1 MSLVDCVF
9 YFFAVV
15 CSVFLSVCFVLCLLT
30 CLVFTFCVV
39 YLTDFHISFVLV
51 LTDKWLLG
59 KKVHNS
65 HDTTY
70 KPHASQDK
78 EVQSVG
84 VLVILRRSINIFIRT
99 NKGDNVCSSNG
110 RKSHPETSPRGDIS
124 HIQSPKTDS
133 LVHAKKYMLT
143 GA

>member
-1 MSLVDCVF
+1 MSLVDCVI
-9 YFFAVV
+9 YFFGVV
-15 CSVFLSVCFVLCLLT
+15 CSFVLFCFVCM
-30 CLVFTFCVV
+30 FG
-39 YLTDFHISFVLV
+39 YLIDFHISFVLV
-51 LTDKWLLG
+51 LTDKCLLG
-59 KKVHNS
+59 KKVHNT

-84 VLVILRRSINIFIRT
+84 VLVILRRSNNIFIRT

-110 RKSHPETSPRGDIS
+110 RKSHPETSPPGDIS
-124 HIQSPKTDS
+124 HIQSPKIDS
-133 LVHAKKYMLT
+133 LVHSKKYMLT

>member
-1 MSLVDCVF
+1 MSLVDCVI
-9 YFFAVV
+9 YFFGVV
-15 CSVFLSVCFVLCLLT
+15 CSFVLFCFVCMFGWLI
-30 CLVFTFCVV
+30 
-39 YLTDFHISFVLV
+39 DFHISFVLV
-51 LTDKWLLG
+51 LTDKWLLV
-59 KKVHNS
+59 KKVQNT

-70 KPHASQDK
+70 KPHASQENEDP
-78 EVQSVG
+78 SVG
-84 VLVILRRSINIFIRT
+84 VLVILRRSNNIFIRT

>member
-1 MSLVDCVF
+1 MF
-9 YFFAVV
+9 G
-15 CSVFLSVCFVLCLLT
+15 
-30 CLVFTFCVV
+30 
-39 YLTDFHISFVLV
+39 YLIDFHISFVLV
-51 LTDKWLLG
+51 LTDKCLLG
-59 KKVHNS
+59 KKVHNT

-84 VLVILRRSINIFIRT
+84 VLVILRRSNNIFIRT

-110 RKSHPETSPRGDIS
+110 RKSHPETSPPGDIS
-124 HIQSPKTDS
+124 HIQSPKIDS
-133 LVHAKKYMLT
+133 LVHSKKYMLT